1 VLIIETVVEIEM
13 NKNKATVILIRVNIL
28 ITVLTKIIIFRIPLK
43 SLPILKMNYKITQ
56 ITP

>member
-1 VLIIETVVEIEM
+1 VLIIEIVVEIEM